1 MFSKRDRERCEELYD
16 KYYRGRKFHDSL
28 YRAKIGQ
35 HLERGSSVLDAGC
48 GRYMTF
54 CKEMT
59 GVAGRVVG
67 IDLETTLETDNR
79 TAPFGIRGDLDR
91 LPFPDATFDLIIS
104 RSVVEHLLNPQLVF
118 NEFGRVLRP
127 GGKVVLITPNKYDY
141 VSIIAALTPYSWH
154 RAICSR
160 VFNVPEDD
168 VFPTAYRAN
177 TAGTMEKLFSRAG
190 FVRRELDMINHY
202 PAYLMFSPFLFRL
215 GVLYER
221 ITSLSMFRA
230 LRGSILAVFQKTGS
244 AASPANM
251 RDRAVVEV

>member
-1 MFSKRDRERCEELYD
+1 MFSKRDRERCEQLYD

-28 YRAKIGQ
+28 YREKIGA
-35 HLERGSSVLDAGC
+35 HLKQGAWVLDAGC

-54 CKEMT
+54 CKELT

-67 IDLETTLETDNR
+67 IDLETTLETDNQS
-79 TAPFGIRGDLDR
+79 APFGIRGDLDR
-91 LPFPDATFDLIIS
+91 LPFPDASFDLIIS
-104 RSVVEHLLNPQLVF
+104 RSVVEHLLNPQVVF
-118 NEFGRVLRP
+118 NEFSRVLRP

-177 TAGTMEKLFSRAG
+177 TAGTMEKLFGQAG
-190 FVRRELDMINHY
+190 LVKRELDMINHY
-202 PAYLMFSPFLFRL
+202 PAYLMFSPILFRI

-221 ITSLSMFRA
+221 ITSLSPFGA
-230 LRGSILAVFQKTGS
+230 LRGSILAVFEKTGGE
-244 AASPANM
+244 APRPVV
-251 RDRAVVEV
+251 RDRAAVEV